1 MSPPAITLTA
11 RQRDLILNEAAAA
24 YPAECCGLLVG
35 RGGGADGWTV
45 SRVVPAANVAATGL
59 GHSNRDRFEVD
70 PQVRFDLERALR
82 GGAEQV
88 IGHYHSHPDH
98 PAKPSATDLAK
109 AYEPS
114 LIWIIAGA
122 QGGDATSLGAFR
134 LDGGDFET
142 LALEI
147 LDGDLSDD

>member
-1 MSPPAITLTA
+1 M
-11 RQRDLILNEAAAA
+11 
-24 YPAECCGLLVG
+24 
-35 RGGGADGWTV
+35 
-45 SRVVPAANVAATGL
+45 VPADNVASTEP

-70 PQVRFDLERALR
+70 PQARFDLERQLR